1 MSVHEAPVGA
11 TVEWYTPPELFAKL
25 GIHFD
30 LDVAAPRGGVPWV
43 PADRY
48 LTPDDNGLMAEWT
61 GRVWC
66 NPPYGEIGHRFI
78 ERMCE
83 HRNGIALVP
92 SRTETRWWQMAAQS
106 ADLTCFLRERL
117 HHVRPD
123 GTRGRASFASCLFA
137 WGQECA
143 DAVSAARLGFEAV
156 R

>member
-1 MSVHEAPVGA
+1 MTVHEAPIGA
-11 TVEWYTPPELFAKL
+11 SVEWYTPKSLFDQL

-48 LTPDDNGLMAEWT
+48 LTVDDNGLMSKWH

-66 NPPYGEIGHRFI
+66 NPPYGELGHRFI
-78 ERMCE
+78 QRMCE

-92 SRTETRWWQMAAQS
+92 SRTETRWWQLAAGC
-106 ADLTCFLRERL
+106 ADAVCFLRDRL

-123 GTRGRASFASCLFA
+123 GSASRSSFASCLFA
-137 WGQECA
+137 WGDECA
-143 DAVSAARLGFEAV
+143 NAV
-156 R
+156 RSADLGWMA